1 MSVSTLETTIVE
13 LSEFENVV
21 VPVWLVD
28 DSVAVDVFKV
38 DWMLPLPL
46 NSKVVLEFVVN
57 GEPFAFNILLP
68 FVSSI
73 IFLWAE
79 SLLRV
84 RLPDILSVSLKNW
97 MGNLLLAVPSLAECI
112 FCFLASIAY

>member
-38 DWMLPLPL
+38 DWMLPLPN
-46 NSKVVLEFVVN
+46 NSKVTLEFVVS
-57 GEPFAFNILLP
+57 GDPLEFNILLP
-68 FVSSI
+68 
-73 IFLWAE
+73 
-79 SLLRV
+79 
-84 RLPDILSVSLKNW
+84 
-97 MGNLLLAVPSLAECI
+97 
-112 FCFLASIAY
+112 